1 MRAELYLDTKDITQ
15 IVANYFNTDLKNVSI
30 FVQKEI
36 NGHDSMEHEVS
47 VVKATIKQ
55 EGDLHNYGH

>member
-1 MRAELYLDTKDITQ
+1 MRAELYLDIKDITQ

-36 NGHDSMEHEVS
+36 SGHGPMEHEVS